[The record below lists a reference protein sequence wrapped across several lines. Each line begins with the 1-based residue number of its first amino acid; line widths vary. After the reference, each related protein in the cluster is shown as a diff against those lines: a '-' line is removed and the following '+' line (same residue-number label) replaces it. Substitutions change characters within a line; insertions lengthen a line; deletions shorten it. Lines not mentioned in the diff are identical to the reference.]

1 MENSIYWRFV
11 YYRSSRSHLL
21 LNAPSS
27 RRSHYTNVLAM
38 TLLVIFCWAFI
49 MAWLVA
55 AVMTLYCLAR
65 QKFLKPPHDARLLT
79 ADAPLV
85 SILVPARNEAHRILA
100 DSMRSILAQDYRR
113 FEVIAIDDR
122 STDSTPYIL
131 RDLAADHDQLKLI
144 TGAELP
150 VGWLG
155 KPWALQQAIESARG
169 EWILAT
175 DADMIFEPTALRAA
189 MSEALAANYDALTL
203 IPRFEAHSFWERVF
217 IPTWLWRLLILFV
230 LGGLNDPRARQAK
243 AMGGFI
249 LMRRAVLERLGGFSA
264 VKAEVVEDVRLAELL
279 KREGALVRIEYAPHL
294 LRTRMYSDFN
304 DLWENCSRNWF
315 ALVNF
320 SLLLTL
326 VLIAG
331 TLAVA
336 VLPALLAGGC
346 GVLMILNGAPETEQL
361 FMLAAAMWGIQAFLL
376 ALVSWRHGI
385 QPVYAL
391 TTPLG
396 FALQCA
402 LLLNSAFKI
411 KLGNGV
417 TWKGRKIYEP
427 LDDSVS
433 TR

>member
-1 MENSIYWRFV
+1 
-11 YYRSSRSHLL
+11 
-21 LNAPSS
+21 
-27 RRSHYTNVLAM
+27 M

-49 MAWLVA
+49 IAWLVA

-65 QKFLKPPHDARLLT
+65 QKFLKPTHDARLLT
-79 ADAPLV
+79 ENAPLV

-100 DSMRSILAQDYRR
+100 DSIRSVLAQDYQR
-113 FEVIAIDDR
+113 FEVIAVDDR

-131 RDLAADHDQLKLI
+131 RDLAADHDNLKLI
-144 TGAELP
+144 TGTELP

-189 MSEALAANYDALTL
+189 MSEALGANYDALTL

-217 IPTWLWRLLILFV
+217 IPTWLWRLLIMFV

-249 LMRRAVLERLGGFSA
+249 LMRRAVLERLGGYDA
-264 VKAEVVEDVRLAELL
+264 VKAEVVEDVRMAERL
-279 KREGALVRIEYAPHL
+279 KRDGALVRIEYAPNL
-294 LRTRMYSDFN
+294 LRTRMYSDFK

-320 SLLLTL
+320 SLLSTIM
-326 VLIAG
+326 LITG

-336 VLPALLAGGC
+336 VLPALFAIWC
-346 GVLMILNGAPETEQL
+346 GVLMTLKGAGEAEQL
-361 FMLAAAMWGIQAFLL
+361 FILAAAVWGIQVALL
-376 ALVSWRHGI
+376 ALISWRHGI
-385 QPVYAL
+385 SPAYAL
-391 TTPLG
+391 AAPLG

-411 KLGNGV
+411 KLGHGV
-417 TWKGRKIYEP
+417 TWKGRRIYEP
-427 LDDSVS
+427 LDDSP
-433 TR
+433 